1 MKRKVRVIAL
11 AIFYFATSFAQ
22 AQRVGING
30 DGSLPAASAA
40 VDIKSTT
47 GGFLLPRLTSLQ
59 RFLIFQPANGLMVYD
74 NETDHIY
81 NFNNKTGWRNLLTT
95 DYWQG
100 LDNITYTLSDSVG
113 IGTSNPVEKLH
124 VSQGNLKISNGDF
137 SIKHSIGLL
146 QKIDFDFTGNSA
158 NGYIHGLD
166 FFVGGGL
173 RKGYIHYIHSNTS
186 GASALNLS
194 PSGANIISL
203 KSSGD
208 FIFNSIA
215 DPTIQLQLAGTS
227 KGFIQVAGNDIRMG
241 TNSGNSTGKFVV
253 RTNGADRVFV
263 TNLGR
268 VGIGQSSPAEM
279 LDINGNMYA
288 SGTIDVNTKLIAA
301 NVEISG
307 SITKPAIS
315 LAALTPLCY
324 GTVYADGTIR
334 SATPNVT
341 VSRYA
346 AGRYSINCIGI
357 DANCMILVTAAD
369 ERHVCNGYYDTY
381 SNPPNQAT
389 VTIYRDNS
397 NSPPSGNSS
406 DFCFV
411 IYKM

>member
-1 MKRKVRVIAL
+1 MKRKIYIIAL
-11 AIFYFATSFAQ
+11 AIFYFAISIAQ

-40 VDIKSTT
+40 LDIKSTT
-47 GGFLLPRLTSLQ
+47 RGFLLPRLTTLQ

-74 NETDHIY
+74 NEADHIY

-100 LDNITYTLSDSVG
+100 LNNITYNLSDSVG

-124 VSQGNLKISNGDF
+124 VAQGNLKISSGDLLL
-137 SIKHSIGLL
+137 KRTTGLL

-173 RKGYIHYIHSNTS
+173 RKGYIHYIHSNTP

-215 DPTIQLQLAGTS
+215 DPTLQLQSAGAS
-227 KGFIQVAGNDIRMG
+227 KGFIQVDGNDLRMG

-253 RTNGADRVFV
+253 RTNGADRLFV

-288 SGTIDVNTKLIAA
+288 LGTIDVNIKLIAA
-301 NVEISG
+301 NLEISG
-307 SITKPAIS
+307 TITKPAIS
-315 LAALTPLCY
+315 TAALTPLCY
-324 GTVYADGTIR
+324 GSVNADGTIR

-341 VSRYA
+341 VTKTSSA
-346 AGRYSINCIGI
+346 FYSITCSGI
-357 DANCMILVTAAD
+357 DANCMILVTAAN
-369 ERHVCNGYYDTY
+369 ERHVCNGSFETA
-381 SNPPNQAT
+381 NKAT
-389 VTIYRDNS
+389 ITTFRDNS
-397 NSPPSGNSS
+397 NSPPSGSSS

>member
-1 MKRKVRVIAL
+1 MKRKIYIIAL
-11 AIFYFATSFAQ
+11 AIFYFAISIAQ

-40 VDIKSTT
+40 LDIKSTT
-47 GGFLLPRLTSLQ
+47 RGFLLPRLTTLQ

-74 NETDHIY
+74 NEADHIY

-100 LDNITYTLSDSVG
+100 LNNITYNLSDSVG

-124 VSQGNLKISNGDF
+124 VAQGNLKISSGDLLL
-137 SIKHSIGLL
+137 KRTTGLL

-173 RKGYIHYIHSNTS
+173 RKGYIHYIHSNTP

-215 DPTIQLQLAGTS
+215 DPTLQLQSAGAS
-227 KGFIQVAGNDIRMG
+227 KGFIQVDGNDLRMG

-253 RTNGADRVFV
+253 RTNGADRLFV

-279 LDINGNMYA
+279 QDINGNMYA
-288 SGTIDVNTKLIAA
+288 LGTIDVNIKLIAA
-301 NVEISG
+301 NLEISG
-307 SITKPAIS
+307 TITKPAIS
-315 LAALTPLCY
+315 TAALTPLCY
-324 GTVYADGTIR
+324 GSVNADGTIR

-341 VSRYA
+341 VTKISSA
-346 AGRYSINCIGI
+346 FYSITCSGI
-357 DANCMILVTAAD
+357 DANCMILVTAAN
-369 ERHVCNGYYDTY
+369 ERHVCNGSFETA
-381 SNPPNQAT
+381 NKAT
-389 VTIYRDNS
+389 ITTFRDNS
-397 NSPPSGNSS
+397 NSPPSGSSS